1 MHGAMS
7 GTSIVSWYCTLCWT
21 PHDPHH
27 AKRPMVCRRGQPS
40 LLVRGSSCCLSICNS
55 SAAVVCV
62 LPAVRFELHPSPA
75 CLPSC
80 SSGMPACLLAYL
92 SIPPA
97 CLVDAVSLYVLCRP
111 LLRNLCGCCMPG
123 VPSKSHLIFIWLC
136 SSEDDRAFLLACLP
150 HCLPVRLPLYLCRF
164 CRTFRC
170 WHVPPAGYGCMRCCR
185 AAGPTSG
192 KAASQ
197 SGRHQ
202 HCRAQGLQQ

>member
-1 MHGAMS
+1 M
-7 GTSIVSWYCTLCWT
+7 I
-21 PHDPHH
+21 PHH
-27 AKRPMVCRRGQPS
+27 AKRPMVCRRGWPS
-40 LLVRGSSCCLSICNS
+40 LLVRGSLCCLSICNS

-62 LPAVRFELHPSPA
+62 FCLLFDLNYTLHLPACLHVHPAYLPA
-75 CLPSC
+75 CLPTCPSRLPAWLTLYLC
-80 SSGMPACLLAYL
+80 TCCVGLCLGTFVGVACL
-92 SIPPA
+92 A
-97 CLVDAVSLYVLCRP
+97 C
-111 LLRNLCGCCMPG
+111 
-123 VPSKSHLIFIWLC
+123 HLNHTFICIWLR

-170 WHVPPAGYGCMRCCR
+170 WHVPPAGYGCMHCCR